1 MGVPEYDPAMQ
12 LLTDLVKAT
21 AIPGSVAFLILG
33 LTIGVL
39 LLYSSRLARWGR
51 WWLTALT
58 AGYIVCATPIVASW
72 LQNAGHSPT
81 GRLMRAAD
89 ARGARTVVVLG
100 NGAVTYT
107 DGTRV
112 VATMARNTSFNVL
125 EAARLYA
132 LLGSPQLIL
141 SGGIVDESWQLR
153 SEAETMAASLEQLGV
168 PRSRM
173 VIEDRSRNTYEQ
185 SVRVRGLVGPG
196 ATIVLVTAPTHMPR
210 AAALFEARGVH
221 VVPSA
226 SMVGYS
232 PNPPTGLGWLVPN
245 ATSLRTSQLVVYEY
259 LALVNGWARGW
270 FVQASVPD

>member
-1 MGVPEYDPAMQ
+1 MQ

-21 AIPGSVAFLILG
+21 AIPGSVAFLVLC

-39 LLYSSRLARWGR
+39 LLYSSRLTRWGR

-58 AGYIVCATPIVASW
+58 VGYIACATPLVASW
-72 LQNAGHSPT
+72 LQNAGHPPT
-81 GRLMRAAD
+81 RRLTRAED

-100 NGAVTYT
+100 NGVVTYT
-107 DGTRV
+107 DGTHV

-153 SEAETMAASLEQLGV
+153 SEAETMAASLERLGV

-185 SVRVRGLVGPG
+185 SVRVRELVGPA
-196 ATIVLVTAPTHMPR
+196 ATVVLVTAPTHMTR

-232 PNPPTGLGWLVPN
+232 PSPPTGLGWLVPN

-270 FVQASVPD
+270 FVRASVPN